1 LNAFANLGLPDPG
14 APGNLTAPL
23 LAAAVVGYL
32 LGSIPFGY
40 IIARMHG
47 VDIFEQGSKS
57 SGATN
62 VRRVVGVHAGNKVF
76 ALDLLKGAAVAAWPL
91 YYLWRDQSQ
100 GARPEVL
107 VEAVAQAKL
116 LGVVGLVAAL
126 VGHSYS
132 IFIRFRGGKGVATA
146 TGGFLVLVP
155 GAILVAAAV
164 WGATFFLTRYVSLA
178 SMLGILA
185 LPVAA
190 FAFGEARFL
199 VIIAGVVAAF
209 VILRHRANIVRLL
222 KGTENRFGKKDGRRA

>member
-1 LNAFANLGLPDPG
+1 MNSFANLGLPDFG

-40 IIARMHG
+40 LVARMHG
-47 VDIFEQGSKS
+47 VNIFEQGSKS

-76 ALDLLKGAAVAAWPL
+76 ALDLLKGAVVAAWPL

-132 IFIRFRGGKGVATA
+132 IFVRFRGGKGVATA

-155 GAILVAAAV
+155 GAILVAAVV
-164 WGATFFLTRYVSLA
+164 WGAIFFLTRYVSLA
-178 SMLGILA
+178 SMLGVLA

-222 KGTENRFGKKDGRRA
+222 KGTENRFGKKNGRRA